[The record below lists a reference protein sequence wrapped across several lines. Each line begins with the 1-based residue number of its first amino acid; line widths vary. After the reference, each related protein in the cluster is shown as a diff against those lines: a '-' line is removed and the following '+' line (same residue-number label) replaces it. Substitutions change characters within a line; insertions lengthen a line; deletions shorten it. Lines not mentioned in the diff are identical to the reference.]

1 MKKTLIL
8 VKLGGSLI
16 TDKNIAFTAKKDV
29 ILRLAKEI
37 KASLGDIKGDLI
49 IGHGSGSFGHV
60 VAAKY
65 KTQEGII
72 NKDSIKGFPL
82 VADAA
87 RKINVIVMDNLLKV
101 GLKAVS
107 FSPFSFIYTENQKE
121 KISLTQPIKKALEIG
136 LIPVIYGDVI
146 MDEDRGFCIYS
157 GEKSLNL
164 IAGELNNY
172 YQKIKV
178 IYCGETDGVYD
189 EKGKTIKEITSNNF
203 TLVEKALGCSSG
215 IDVTGGMIHK
225 VKEALEIAEELKA
238 ETQIINA
245 TKKDML
251 RKAILGEEVL
261 ATRIF

>member
-1 MKKTLIL
+1 MEKTLIL
-8 VKLGGSLI
+8 IKLGGSLI
-16 TDKNIAFTAKKDV
+16 TDKHKAFTAKEDV

-37 KASLGDIKGDLI
+37 KTSLKDIEGDLI
-49 IGHGSGSFGHV
+49 VGHGSGSFGHI

-87 RKINVIVMDNLLKV
+87 RKINVIVMNNLLKV
-101 GLKAVS
+101 GLNAVS
-107 FSPFSFIYTENQKE
+107 FSPLSFIYTNNQKE
-121 KISLTQPIKKALEIG
+121 DDSFVKPIKKALEIG

-146 MDEDRGFCIYS
+146 MDQERGFCIYS

-164 IAGELNNY
+164 IAEKMKSFYN
-172 YQKIKV
+172 KIKV

-189 EKGKTIKEITSNNF
+189 EKGKTIKEITSKNF
-203 TLVEKALGCSSG
+203 SSVEKALGGSSG
-215 IDVTGGMIHK
+215 VDVTGGMIHK
-225 VKEALEIAEELKA
+225 VKEALEIASDLNA
-238 ETQIINA
+238 ETQIVNA
-245 TKKDML
+245 TKNNVL
-251 RKAILGEEVL
+251 VKAILGNEVS